1 MLLYIGLLF
10 YKDIIFK
17 GAKRMKFKQWL
28 SDFKKLYLEH
38 KKISIPLTALF
49 LALVITFGC
58 VLPIFVWG
66 KKDNGN
72 GNNNNPGGTIIG
84 GDANGNTEYTVKVE
98 TVGGMPLEGV
108 TVKDTA
114 YVPYLRK
121 PTKTV
126 LQNSHLRPLTL
137 TPFRLTVCP
146 RATT

>member
-1 MLLYIGLLF
+1 
-10 YKDIIFK
+10 
-17 GAKRMKFKQWL
+17 MKFKQWL

-98 TVGGMPLEGV
+98 TVGHRTLADLKCFCNALFLIIPNL
-108 TVKDTA
+108 VKMKIQFIVAAINQVKKNFFLWSRETILKMKW
-114 YVPYLRK
+114 YYYHFIIK
-121 PTKTV
+121 
-126 LQNSHLRPLTL
+126 
-137 TPFRLTVCP
+137 
-146 RATT
+146 